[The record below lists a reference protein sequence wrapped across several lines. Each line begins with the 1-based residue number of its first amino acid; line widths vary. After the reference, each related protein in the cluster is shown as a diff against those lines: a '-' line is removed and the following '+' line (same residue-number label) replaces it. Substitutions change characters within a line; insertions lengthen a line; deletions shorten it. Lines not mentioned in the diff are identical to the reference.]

1 MNREQPWPCAQP
13 CTAPSSAGTGR
24 AVPRTGPQRG
34 STPSPRAKSL
44 PNGSNIAFHFP
55 MPPSAAGVIGAWC
68 FRVVWVPAWCWG
80 LTSMGRPHTWDSWRG
95 AATCQPPPPSP
106 AGTSQHLQAAVEP
119 GCSDAQQAAPPP
131 CRHPAQRDP
140 GLEGKEASSSRSWCL
155 LLPPAAEAAARE
167 EPCSCSG
174 GIRAQ
179 ICLLQGL
186 FLGRMEQGK
195 NFEAF
200 GSKREVQA
208 QHSSLL
214 AAVSTQGDSS
224 QQHTHRL
231 DNYSNARVREKPN
244 PSA

>member
-55 MPPSAAGVIGAWC
+55 VPSSAVGVMIAAWC

-106 AGTSQHLQAAVEP
+106 AGTSQHLQAATSAAVEP
-119 GCSDAQQAAPPP
+119 GCSDAQQAAPPRMQAP
-131 CRHPAQRDP
+131 SPAGPWAQE
-140 GLEGKEASSSRSWCL
+140 EGSLKQQEL
-155 LLPPAAEAAARE
+155 VPPPAF
-167 EPCSCSG
+167 CS
-174 GIRAQ
+174 
-179 ICLLQGL
+179 
-186 FLGRMEQGK
+186 
-195 NFEAF
+195 
-200 GSKREVQA
+200 
-208 QHSSLL
+208 
-214 AAVSTQGDSS
+214 
-224 QQHTHRL
+224 
-231 DNYSNARVREKPN
+231 
-244 PSA
+244 

>member
-1 MNREQPWPCAQP
+1 MAFWRLCPISLSLAQSYLQCP
-13 CTAPSSAGTGR
+13 LPGLRHGTGSSPGPVPGPAPLRTAPSSAGTGR

-55 MPPSAAGVIGAWC
+55 VPSSAEGVIGAWC

-95 AATCQPPPPSP
+95 AATCQPPPPP
-106 AGTSQHLQAAVEP
+106 AGTSQHLQAATSAAVEP

-155 LLPPAAEAAARE
+155 LLQLKQQPERSRAAAVVVLGLKSASCKG
-167 EPCSCSG
+167 CS
-174 GIRAQ
+174 
-179 ICLLQGL
+179 
-186 FLGRMEQGK
+186 
-195 NFEAF
+195 
-200 GSKREVQA
+200 
-208 QHSSLL
+208 
-214 AAVSTQGDSS
+214 
-224 QQHTHRL
+224 
-231 DNYSNARVREKPN
+231 
-244 PSA
+244 

>member
-68 FRVVWVPAWCWG
+68 FRVLWVPAWCWG

-106 AGTSQHLQAAVEP
+106 AGTSQHLQAATSAAVEP
-119 GCSDAQQAAPPP
+119 GCSDAQQAAPPRVQAP
-131 CRHPAQRDP
+131 SPAGP
-140 GLEGKEASSSRSWCL
+140 W
-155 LLPPAAEAAARE
+155 ARE
-167 EPCSCSG
+167 EGSLKQQELVPPPASCS
-174 GIRAQ
+174 
-179 ICLLQGL
+179 
-186 FLGRMEQGK
+186 
-195 NFEAF
+195 
-200 GSKREVQA
+200 
-208 QHSSLL
+208 
-214 AAVSTQGDSS
+214 
-224 QQHTHRL
+224 
-231 DNYSNARVREKPN
+231 
-244 PSA
+244 